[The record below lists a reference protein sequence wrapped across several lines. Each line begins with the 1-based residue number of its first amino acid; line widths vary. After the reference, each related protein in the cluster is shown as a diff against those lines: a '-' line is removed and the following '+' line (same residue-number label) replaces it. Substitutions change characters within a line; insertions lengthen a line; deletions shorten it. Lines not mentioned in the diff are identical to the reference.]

1 MIIVDEEHEASYKQE
16 ETPRYHARF
25 SDLAFGVPSLP
36 CCFRQCHAILGITR
50 SRTKNVYQRLRLTQ
64 RANQAATLPTIDVVD
79 MRQEVENG
87 NVSSFSMSLQEKL
100 QERLEKTNKVFSY
113 LIAVAIRH
121 L

>member
-1 MIIVDEEHEASYKQE
+1 MES
-16 ETPRYHARF
+16 RAR
-25 SDLAFGVPSLP
+25 A
-36 CCFRQCHAILGITR
+36 Q
-50 SRTKNVYQRLRLTQ
+50 KNVYQRLRLTQ

-87 NVSSFSMSLQEKL
+87 NVSSFSHVVARKTPRTL
-100 QERLEKTNKVFSY
+100 REKTNKVFSY

>member
-1 MIIVDEEHEASYKQE
+1 M
-16 ETPRYHARF
+16 PRHPWNHA
-25 SDLAFGVPSLP
+25 LA
-36 CCFRQCHAILGITR
+36 H
-50 SRTKNVYQRLRLTQ
+50 KNVYQRLRLTQ

-87 NVSSFSMSLQEKL
+87 NVFFFHVVARKL

>member
-1 MIIVDEEHEASYKQE
+1 MKNTRQVINKKK
-16 ETPRYHARF
+16 PRATTR
-25 SDLAFGVPSLP
+25 DLAIWRSEYHHCPVVLGSATPSLN
-36 CCFRQCHAILGITR
+36 HALAH
-50 SRTKNVYQRLRLTQ
+50 KNVYQRLRLTQ

>member
-1 MIIVDEEHEASYKQE
+1 M
-16 ETPRYHARF
+16 PRRPWNHA
-25 SDLAFGVPSLP
+25 LA
-36 CCFRQCHAILGITR
+36 H
-50 SRTKNVYQRLRLTQ
+50 KNVYQRLRLTQ

-87 NVSSFSMSLQEKL
+87 NVSFSMSLQEKL